1 MDADQLTKMWHT
13 YCSNLYLQK
22 DIVRYARSIQKFA
35 LQVCSNSGILVTL
48 MSMLCSSHNLSTL
61 AARRKQ
67 MKPCVMYKGVH
78 GLADF
83 PKTHN
88 GQPLPST
95 KLQFPYTF
103 SVLMLQSIKYT
114 LFFFF
119 SRFCG
124 NLDFI
129 TSDVALAN
137 HSYFKTSHD
146 LAVQYNFIRW
156 VHTMY

>member
-1 MDADQLTKMWHT
+1 MLDQFKSLL
-13 YCSNLYLQK
+13 C
-22 DIVRYARSIQKFA
+22 KFV
-35 LQVCSNSGILVTL
+35 QNSGILVTL
-48 MSMLCSSHNLSTL
+48 MSMLCSSQNLSTL

-119 SRFCG
+119 PDSVEIWISLLLMWLWQIIAILKLLF
-124 NLDFI
+124 
-129 TSDVALAN
+129 
-137 HSYFKTSHD
+137 
-146 LAVQYNFIRW
+146 
-156 VHTMY
+156 